1 MISADLSR
9 TEDSPVVDDFVEL
22 GVHRFSEPVDPQA
35 CASLLADLKA
45 DRAWGSELFL
55 EEAAFDAD
63 PQYRGVNPRPGR
75 NLLDRFSDRLD
86 FVEQA
91 PQIVAGLTAVLGPG
105 YRILDRKVV
114 CGVPDSAM
122 PGWLKARIAG
132 NPVNNLGPYMQPQYR
147 DVTYFYGID
156 FHQDL
161 IDFKGREADFL
172 TLYVYLSRVGP
183 DDAPLYLLEGS
194 HRLGAAVFPHDL
206 SRTDP
211 GHWRYGSG
219 DQAID
224 CRQVLLLGEAGSV
237 SMWHACTLHGT
248 QPDATDQER
257 ISLRYL
263 FERAPG
269 AAAGLDRINAGLL
282 GPLKLD
288 DTRIDL
294 DGEGAARIKA
304 NSVNQA

>member
-1 MISADLSR
+1 MISAEPR
-9 TEDSPVVDDFVEL
+9 TTDPNPVIEDFIER
-22 GVHRFSEPVDPQA
+22 GVHRFSRTLDAVA
-35 CASLLADLKA
+35 CAALLADLKA
-45 DRAWGSELFL
+45 GRAWGSELFL

-75 NLLDRFSDRLD
+75 NLLDRFDHRLG

-114 CGVPDSAM
+114 CGVSDSAM

-132 NPVNNLGPYMQPQYR
+132 NPVNNLGPYVQPQYR

-211 GHWRYGSG
+211 EHWRYGSG
-219 DQAID
+219 DQALD

-248 QPDATDQER
+248 QPDATDHER

-269 AAAGLDRINAGLL
+269 AESGLDRINARLL

-294 DGEGAARIKA
+294 DAEGAARIKA